1 VRARRT
7 SRCRDRSSVATALV
21 GGTVPLVAAVLT
33 RLGFSIAA
41 PAYLTVLA
49 VIGLVGWVRAD
60 LPAQWVVGAN
70 PA

>member
-1 VRARRT
+1 M
-7 SRCRDRSSVATALV
+7 
-21 GGTVPLVAAVLT
+21 PLVAAVLT
-33 RLGFSIAA
+33 RLGFSIAAPA